1 MKKMMVILLAALL
14 SVSVAACNK
23 ETGKPVENAETAPNQ
38 NVEATPEPEP
48 EPAPEIMPAGG
59 WAIAE
64 DTSITAERKAV
75 FDKALEGLVGVNY
88 VPVAYLGS
96 QVVAGTNHCFLTQ
109 ATIVYP
115 DAVPMFTLVYIYEDL
130 SGNAEILNIANMP
143 VVPVDGG
150 TAAEAPGDEML
161 MGGWAYAE
169 SPEIT
174 DEIKARLEKALEQLV
189 GANYEPIANLATQ
202 VVAGTNRCLLC
213 KVTPV
218 VPNAVADYALVY
230 VYEDLEGGAQVLYVI
245 SFAIDMQNYLP
256 DGDAE
261 AEIGDAI
268 GDGTADLGEMLAGG
282 WEVAYETGMTDELR
296 AIFDKALNELVGVDY
311 EPIALLGTQVV
322 AGTNYCFLAQATV
335 VYPGAQPYY
344 VLVYIYQDLEG
355 NAQIMN
361 FADMPVVP
369 NEDGTASAVEEMT
382 SGGWFYTESYEIT
395 DEIEAKFGAALNSYG
410 YLAVYEPVANLAEQV
425 VAGTN
430 RCLLVR
436 FTERIPDAL
445 PEYKLMYVYEA
456 LDGTAEMLNVLDFD
470 LGALCTYG
478 A

>member
-1 MKKMMVILLAALL
+1 MKKMIVILLAALL
-14 SVSVAACNK
+14 LVSVAACNK

-88 VPVAYLGS
+88 VPAAYLGS
-96 QVVAGTNHCFLTQ
+96 
-109 ATIVYP
+109 
-115 DAVPMFTLVYIYEDL
+115 
-130 SGNAEILNIANMP
+130 
-143 VVPVDGG
+143 
-150 TAAEAPGDEML
+150 
-161 MGGWAYAE
+161 
-169 SPEIT
+169 
-174 DEIKARLEKALEQLV
+174 
-189 GANYEPIANLATQ
+189 
-202 VVAGTNRCLLC
+202 
-213 KVTPV
+213 
-218 VPNAVADYALVY
+218 
-230 VYEDLEGGAQVLYVI
+230 
-245 SFAIDMQNYLP
+245 
-256 DGDAE
+256 
-261 AEIGDAI
+261 
-268 GDGTADLGEMLAGG
+268 
-282 WEVAYETGMTDELR
+282 
-296 AIFDKALNELVGVDY
+296 
-311 EPIALLGTQVV
+311 QVV

-369 NEDGTASAVEEMT
+369 NENGTASAVEEMT

-395 DEIEAKFGAALNSYG
+395 DEIKAKFGAALNSYG